1 MEQIKI
7 QFNLNGND
15 VSVTADPTTR
25 LVDFLREDMGMTS
38 VKEGCGEGECG
49 ACTIIY
55 NGKAVTSCLMLA
67 GQADGSTIVTLEGV
81 SENGQL
87 NYIQQAFVDAGAV
100 QCGYCTPGMVLS
112 AKALLDKKPD
122 ATDEEIR
129 RAMSG
134 NLCRCTGYS
143 KIIKA
148 VEVVSASAL
157 FVPSH
162 AATRLSAAILAASV
176 SSKPMVLTRRKSYI
190 CCASA

>member
-15 VSVTADPTTR
+15 VSVTADPNKR

-67 GQADGSTIVTLEGV
+67 GQADCSTIVTLEGV

-148 VEVVSASAL
+148 VEMARDAKGGV
-157 FVPSH
+157 
-162 AATRLSAAILAASV
+162 RE
-176 SSKPMVLTRRKSYI
+176 
-190 CCASA
+190 

>member
-1 MEQIKI
+1 MEQIMI

-15 VSVTADPTTR
+15 VSVTADPNKR

-148 VEVVSASAL
+148 VEMARDAKGGV
-157 FVPSH
+157 
-162 AATRLSAAILAASV
+162 RE
-176 SSKPMVLTRRKSYI
+176 
-190 CCASA
+190 

>member
-15 VSVTADPTTR
+15 VSVTADPNKR

-100 QCGYCTPGMVLS
+100 QSGYCTPGMVLS

-148 VEVVSASAL
+148 VEMARDAKGGV
-157 FVPSH
+157 
-162 AATRLSAAILAASV
+162 RE
-176 SSKPMVLTRRKSYI
+176 
-190 CCASA
+190 

>member
-15 VSVTADPTTR
+15 VSVTADPNKR
-25 LVDFLREDMGMTS
+25 LVDFLREDMVMTS

-148 VEVVSASAL
+148 VEMARDAKGGV
-157 FVPSH
+157 
-162 AATRLSAAILAASV
+162 RE
-176 SSKPMVLTRRKSYI
+176 
-190 CCASA
+190 

>member
-15 VSVTADPTTR
+15 VSVTADPNKR

-100 QCGYCTPGMVLS
+100 QCGYCTPGMILT
-112 AKALLDKKPD
+112 AKVLLDKKPD

-148 VEVVSASAL
+148 VEMARDAKGGV
-157 FVPSH
+157 
-162 AATRLSAAILAASV
+162 RE
-176 SSKPMVLTRRKSYI
+176 
-190 CCASA
+190 

>member
-15 VSVTADPTTR
+15 VSVTADPNKR

-134 NLCRCTGYS
+134 NPCRCTGYS

-148 VEVVSASAL
+148 VEMARDAKGGV
-157 FVPSH
+157 
-162 AATRLSAAILAASV
+162 RE
-176 SSKPMVLTRRKSYI
+176 
-190 CCASA
+190 

>member
-1 MEQIKI
+1 MERIKI

-15 VSVTADPTTR
+15 VSVTADPNKR
-25 LVDFLREDMGMTS
+25 LVDFLREVMGMTS

-148 VEVVSASAL
+148 VEMARDAKGGV
-157 FVPSH
+157 
-162 AATRLSAAILAASV
+162 RE
-176 SSKPMVLTRRKSYI
+176 
-190 CCASA
+190 

>member
-1 MEQIKI
+1 MEQITI
-7 QFNLNGND
+7 HFNLNGKD
-15 VSVTADPTTR
+15 VTVSADPNKR

-67 GQADGSTIVTLEGV
+67 GQVDGAAVVTLEGV
-81 SENGQL
+81 SENGEL

-122 ATDEEIR
+122 ATNEEIK

-134 NLCRCTGYS
+134 NLCRCTGYA
-143 KIIKA
+143 KIIEA
-148 VEVVSASAL
+148 VETARDVKGGGKA
-157 FVPSH
+157 
-162 AATRLSAAILAASV
+162 
-176 SSKPMVLTRRKSYI
+176 
-190 CCASA
+190 

>member
-15 VSVTADPTTR
+15 VSVTADPNKR

-143 KIIKA
+143 KIVKA
-148 VEVVSASAL
+148 VEMARDAKGGV
-157 FVPSH
+157 
-162 AATRLSAAILAASV
+162 RE
-176 SSKPMVLTRRKSYI
+176 
-190 CCASA
+190 

>member
-1 MEQIKI
+1 MEQITI
-7 QFNLNGND
+7 HFNLNGKD
-15 VSVTADPTTR
+15 VAVSADPNKR

-67 GQADGSTIVTLEGV
+67 GQVDGATVVTLEGV
-81 SENGQL
+81 SENGEL

-122 ATDEEIR
+122 ATNEEIK

-134 NLCRCTGYS
+134 NLCRCTGYA
-143 KIIKA
+143 KIIEA
-148 VEVVSASAL
+148 VETARDVKGGGKA
-157 FVPSH
+157 
-162 AATRLSAAILAASV
+162 
-176 SSKPMVLTRRKSYI
+176 
-190 CCASA
+190 